1 MKKLI
6 LILLAITFVS
16 CSKEQSKDPH
26 SDHNHSEMNNEGH
39 QHEDDILE
47 IDKKVFESMNIEFDS
62 LTKRNLSEAV
72 YATGHLRL
80 PPNNEATVTAMVGA
94 NIKDIKVIEGDK
106 VAKSFRRDFIY
117 IFINYLSINY

>member
-62 LTKRNLSEAV
+62 LTKGILAKQ
-72 YATGHLRL
+72 Y
-80 PPNNEATVTAMVGA
+80 MQQ
-94 NIKDIKVIEGDK
+94 VICGCHQTMK
-106 VAKSFRRDFIY
+106 QLLLLWWVRISKI
-117 IFINYLSINY
+117 